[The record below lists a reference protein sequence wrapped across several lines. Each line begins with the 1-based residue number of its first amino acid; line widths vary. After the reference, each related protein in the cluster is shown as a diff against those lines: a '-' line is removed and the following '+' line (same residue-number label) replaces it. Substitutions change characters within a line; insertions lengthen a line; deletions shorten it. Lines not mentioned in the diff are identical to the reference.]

1 MNAPANFKLRHYR
14 SKAKLDLMTVHRY
27 RLIGDDSLSLQRQR
41 SNDRIYRNTSSP
53 MKFSYLLAV
62 ISNRMLTLLCVLAL
76 SHILSGGEFGAYA
89 IMAINAL
96 LIHTLAGNWL
106 AMSTTQALATDGN
119 QDHSATFARI
129 LKAAAGIV
137 MLECGLAAVVF
148 ALNWF
153 TSIAIG
159 LDEIAATLAFAIA
172 MLMFDVATAAKNALG
187 DDRNYMRFNF
197 LRNLGGSIF
206 ALVFAWSGGNA
217 AMVLTGQTIGI
228 IAAFVFSI
236 SVLGRWKSG
245 FSAWRR
251 TKLQL
256 RQWFQML
263 AFGMTGT
270 LALGLLILVN
280 SLTRNFVLLVDGPQM
295 AGIYSLMGDLFNA
308 PLVLLGTSYSL
319 SKMRQLYQL
328 APLEPSKRIA
338 VYRQFVGAIAFLTIP
353 YGVGG
358 YLVAPIIA
366 KYIVP
371 TDMAATAATIAGL
384 AAAQSATLT
393 MVSTCVTILLTAGQ
407 KRKTLLLV
415 AGTLLPLFAACLGGW
430 AMGGGTAFAPATLFG
445 SIAAAL
451 ASIAILGMSVFPWHK
466 LARIML
472 ASVIMAGVVI
482 VTLRADNLL
491 WAVVATVLGI
501 VAFVVSAFFLRITD
515 WRELIPTR
523 GNVITNP

>member
-1 MNAPANFKLRHYR
+1 
-14 SKAKLDLMTVHRY
+14 
-27 RLIGDDSLSLQRQR
+27 
-41 SNDRIYRNTSSP
+41 

-76 SHILSGGEFGAYA
+76 SHILSGSEFGTYT

-106 AMSTTQALATDGN
+106 AMSTTQALATDSS

-137 MLECGLAAVVF
+137 VLECGLAAVVF
-148 ALNWF
+148 ALHWY

-159 LDEIAATLAFAIA
+159 LDEIAATLAFAVA

-187 DDRNYMRFNF
+187 DDRNYMRFNL
-197 LRNLGGSIF
+197 LRNVGGSIF

-217 AMVLTGQTIGI
+217 AMVLSGQTIGI
-228 IAAFVFSI
+228 MLAFVFSI
-236 SVLGRWKSG
+236 SALGRWKSG
-245 FSAWRR
+245 FSAWRK

-280 SLTRNFVLLVDGPQM
+280 SLIRNFVLLVDGPQM

-328 APLEPSKRIA
+328 APAEPAKRVA
-338 VYRQFVGAIAFLTIP
+338 VYHQFVGAIAFLTIP

-358 YLVAPIIA
+358 YFVAPIIA

-371 TDMAATAATIAGL
+371 TDMVVTAATIAGL
-384 AAAQSATLT
+384 SAAQSATLT
-393 MVSTCVTILLTAGQ
+393 IVFTSVTILLTAGQ

-415 AGTLLPLFAACLGGW
+415 ASTVLPMLAACLGGW
-430 AMGGGTAFAPATLFG
+430 AIGGGTAFASATLFG

-451 ASIAILGMSVFPWHK
+451 ASIAILGKSVFPWYK
-466 LARIML
+466 LARMML

-482 VTLRADNLL
+482 VTLRTDNLL

-501 VAFVVSAFFLRITD
+501 VAFVVSAFFLKITD
-515 WRELIPTR
+515 WRELIPAR

>member
-1 MNAPANFKLRHYR
+1 
-14 SKAKLDLMTVHRY
+14 
-27 RLIGDDSLSLQRQR
+27 
-41 SNDRIYRNTSSP
+41 

-76 SHILSGGEFGAYA
+76 SHILSGSEFGAYA

-106 AMSTTQALATDGN
+106 AMSTTQVLATDSS
-119 QDHSATFARI
+119 QDHGATFARI
-129 LKAAAGIV
+129 LKAAVAI
-137 MLECGLAAVVF
+137 MLLECGLAVVVF
-148 ALNWF
+148 ALRWF

-159 LDEIAATLAFAIA
+159 LDEIAATLAFAVA
-172 MLMFDVATAAKNALG
+172 MLLFDVATAAKNALG
-187 DDRNYMRFNF
+187 DDRNYMRFNL
-197 LRNLGGSIF
+197 LRNVGGSLF

-217 AMVLTGQTIGI
+217 ALVLSGQTIGI
-228 IAAFVFSI
+228 MLAFVLSG
-236 SVLGRWKSG
+236 SALGRWKSG
-245 FSAWRR
+245 FVVWRK

-280 SLTRNFVLLVDGPQM
+280 SLTRNFVLLVDGSQM
-295 AGIYSLMGDLFNA
+295 AGIYSLIGDLVNA

-328 APLEPSKRIA
+328 ALLEPAKRIA
-338 VYRQFVGAIAFLTIP
+338 VYRQFVGAIAFLAIP

-358 YLVAPIIA
+358 YFVAPIIA

-371 TDMAATAATIAGL
+371 TDMAATAAAIAGL

-393 MVSTCVTILLTAGQ
+393 IVSTSITILLTAGQ

-415 AGTLLPLFAACLGGW
+415 AGTLLPMLAACVGGW
-430 AMGGGTAFAPATLFG
+430 AMGGGTAFASATLFG
-445 SIAAAL
+445 SIVAVL
-451 ASIAILGMSVFPWHK
+451 ASIAILRMPVFPWHK

-472 ASVIMAGVVI
+472 ASAIMAGVVM
-482 VTLRADNLL
+482 VTLQADNLL
-491 WAVVATVLGI
+491 WAVAATVLGI
-501 VAFVVSAFFLRITD
+501 FAFAVSAFFLKVTD
-515 WRELIPTR
+515 WRELMPARTD
-523 GNVITNP
+523 VITNP